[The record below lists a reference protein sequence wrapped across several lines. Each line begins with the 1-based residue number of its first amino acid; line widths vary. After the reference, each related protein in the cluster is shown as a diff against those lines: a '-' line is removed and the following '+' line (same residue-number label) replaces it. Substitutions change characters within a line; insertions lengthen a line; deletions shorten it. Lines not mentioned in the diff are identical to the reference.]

1 MRAVEL
7 IQKKR
12 DAGTHTREEIF
23 FLVEQYTRDLIPD
36 YQMAAWLMAVY
47 LRGLTP
53 AETTDLTEAML
64 RSGQVLDFSDLPG
77 IKVGKHS
84 TGGVGDKTSLV
95 IAPVAAAAGVR
106 VPMISGRGL
115 GHSGGTLDK
124 LEAIPGFNVN
134 LSLTEFRRAL
144 DQVGC
149 ALIGQTKEIAPADK
163 KIYALRDVT
172 ATVASIPL
180 ITGSI
185 LSKKLAEGSEALVL
199 DVKVGAGAFMKDEES
214 ATRLAE
220 SMRAIGTRM
229 GKRVVVLL
237 TDMDQPLGRAA
248 GNALEVVEA
257 VETLQGSGPD
267 DFRAICR
274 ELGAWMLHLG
284 GQAASVEQGRE
295 RYNELI
301 RSGAAA
307 EKFRQIIAQQGG
319 DARVVDDTGRLPQ
332 ARQRQD
338 VLAPAGGFLARMETE
353 RIGWATMALG
363 AGRQRVDDSVD
374 PAAGLILHKKVGDP
388 VAAREPLATLHF
400 NQPEKLAEAQRWL
413 EGAFVLAPEPPP
425 ARPLILKT
433 LAPPAAGLA

>member
-12 DAGTHTREEIF
+12 DAGTHSREEIF
-23 FLVEQYTRDLIPD
+23 FLIEQYTRDLIPD

-53 AETTDLTEAML
+53 AETADLTEAML
-64 RSGQVLDFSDLPG
+64 RSGEVLDFSDLPG
-77 IKVGKHS
+77 AKVDKHS

-95 IAPVAAAAGVR
+95 IAPVAAAAGIR

-124 LEAIPGFNVN
+124 LEAIPGFTVN
-134 LSLTEFRRAL
+134 LTLAEFRRAV
-144 DQVGC
+144 DEVGC
-149 ALIGQTKEIAPADK
+149 ALIGQTQEIAPADK
-163 KIYALRDVT
+163 KLYALRDVT

-185 LSKKLAEGSEALVL
+185 LSKKLAEGIDALLL

-229 GKRVVVLL
+229 GKRVVALL
-237 TDMDQPLGRAA
+237 TGMDQPLGRAA

-257 VETLQGSGPD
+257 VETLHGGGPD
-267 DFRAICR
+267 DFRALCR

-284 GQAASVEQGRE
+284 GQAASIEQGRG
-295 RYNELI
+295 RYEELI

-307 EKFRQIIAQQGG
+307 EKFRQIIARQGG
-319 DARVVDDTGRLPQ
+319 DPGVVDDTGRLPQ
-332 ARQRQD
+332 ARQRQE
-338 VLAPAGGFLARMETE
+338 VLAPTGGFLARMETE

-363 AGRQRVDDSVD
+363 AGRQRVEDSVD
-374 PAAGLILHKKVGDP
+374 SAVGLVLHKKVSDP
-388 VAAREPLATLHF
+388 VEAGEPLATLHF
-400 NQPEKLAEAQRWL
+400 NEPQKLTEAQRWL
-413 EGAFVLAPEPPP
+413 QGAFVLAPEPPP
-425 ARPLILKT
+425 AQPLILNT
-433 LAPPAAGLA
+433 FA